1 MIPAN
6 IPRPPHLVVAG
17 ALLGVEALAAFVFGV
32 VEVGQIRS
40 SRAVVGVGVA
50 VVMVGFGVL
59 LAVLAR
65 AVLRVRRWSRGPAV
79 ALQLIL
85 LPTAWS
91 FRAAPTT
98 LVAVVLAGVAAAVLV
113 GLLHPRSTQALVPPA
128 AEDLS

>member
-1 MIPAN
+1 MSDAD
-6 IPRPPHLVVAG
+6 IPRPPQLLVAA

-32 VEVGQIRS
+32 VEVAQIQS

-50 VVMVGFGVL
+50 VVMIGFGAL
-59 LAVLAR
+59 LAVVAR
-65 AVLRVRRWSRGPAV
+65 ALLRVRRWSRGPAV

-98 LVAVVLAGVAAAVLV
+98 LVAVVMAGVAVGVLV
-113 GLLHPRSTQALVPPA
+113 GVLHPRSTQALVPPA
-128 AEDLS
+128 PTD

>member
-1 MIPAN
+1 MIPAG
-6 IPRPPHLVVAG
+6 IPRPPQLLAAG
-17 ALLGVEALAAFVFGV
+17 VLLGVEALAALVFGV
-32 VEVGQIRS
+32 MEIGQIRA
-40 SRAVVGVGVA
+40 SRAVVGIGVA
-50 VVMVGFGVL
+50 AVMIGFGVL

-113 GLLHPRSTQALVPPA
+113 GLLHPRSTAALVPEA
-128 AEDLS
+128 TD

>member
-1 MIPAN
+1 MSRAD
-6 IPRPPHLVVAG
+6 IPRPPHLLVAG
-17 ALLGVEALAAFVFGV
+17 VLLGVEALAALVFGV

-50 VVMVGFGVL
+50 VLMIGFGVL

-79 ALQLIL
+79 AIQLIL

-98 LVAVVLAGVAAAVLV
+98 LIAVVLAGVAAAVLV
-113 GLLHPRSTQALVPPA
+113 GLLHPRSTQALVPEA
-128 AEDLS
+128 TD

>member
-1 MIPAN
+1 MIFAG

-17 ALLGVEALAAFVFGV
+17 VLLGVEALAALVFGV
-32 VEVGQIRS
+32 VEVFQVRPA
-40 SRAVVGVGVA
+40 RAVVGVGVA
-50 VVMVGFGVL
+50 AVMIGFGVL

-113 GLLHPRSTQALVPPA
+113 GLLHPRSTAALVPEA
-128 AEDLS
+128 SD

>member
-1 MIPAN
+1 MEI
-6 IPRPPHLVVAG
+6 
-17 ALLGVEALAAFVFGV
+17 
-32 VEVGQIRS
+32 GQIRA
-40 SRAVVGVGVA
+40 SRAVVGIGVA
-50 VVMVGFGVL
+50 AVMIGFGVL

-113 GLLHPRSTQALVPPA
+113 GLLHPRSTAALVPEA
-128 AEDLS
+128 TD

>member
-1 MIPAN
+1 VIPAG
-6 IPRPPHLVVAG
+6 IPRPPQLLAAG
-17 ALLGVEALAAFVFGV
+17 VLLGVEALAALVFGV
-32 VEVGQIRS
+32 MEIGQIRA
-40 SRAVVGVGVA
+40 SRAVVGIGVA
-50 VVMVGFGVL
+50 AVMIGFGVL

-113 GLLHPRSTQALVPPA
+113 GLLHPRSTAALVPEA
-128 AEDLS
+128 TD

>member
-1 MIPAN
+1 MIFAG
-6 IPRPPHLVVAG
+6 IPRPPHLVVASV
-17 ALLGVEALAAFVFGV
+17 LLGVEALAALMFGV
-32 VEVGQIRS
+32 VEVFQIRPA
-40 SRAVVGVGVA
+40 RAVVGVGVA
-50 VVMVGFGVL
+50 AVMIGFGVL

-113 GLLHPRSTQALVPPA
+113 GLLHPRSTAALVPEA
-128 AEDLS
+128 SD